1 MDTNAGLPRKTGK
14 GGIPAMLYG
23 LVDLGANSIRLSIYR
38 VEGGR
43 VVPLIS
49 KKETAGISAYVEG
62 GALSRAGIDK
72 ACQVLS
78 SFRAILENFEI
89 EEMHVFA
96 TASLRNITNTE
107 EAVER
112 IHKYMGIRVDV
123 LSGAEE
129 ARLDY
134 AGASHGAGI
143 HDGILVDIGGGST
156 ELTEFAGGK
165 VVSAASMPLGSL
177 NMYLKNAQTGLIPGK
192 IAMRAVRADVCAQLD
207 QLAFVRDEYPTIYGV
222 GGTIRATARL
232 ANDLFGLSADNREI
246 TYDNLRDVLRLFRE
260 SKRVALQS
268 LLRTAPERVHTL
280 IPGMTIL
287 KTVAKRFGGDVIV
300 VSGYG
305 VREGYLYE
313 RVLGGKA
320 DAVADE

>member
-1 MDTNAGLPRKTGK
+1 
-14 GGIPAMLYG
+14 MLYG

-38 VEGGR
+38 AEGGR

-49 KKETAGISAYVEG
+49 KKETAGLSAYVEG
-62 GALSRAGIDK
+62 GALTRAGIDR

-78 SFRAILENFEI
+78 GFRAILENFGI

-96 TASLRNITNTE
+96 TASLRNITNTG

-112 IHKYMGIRVDV
+112 IRKSTGIRVDV
-123 LSGAEE
+123 LSGADE

-134 AGASHGAGI
+134 AGASRGAGI
-143 HDGILVDIGGGST
+143 RDGILIDIGGGST
-156 ELTEFAGGK
+156 ELTEFADGK

-177 NMYLKNAQTGLIPGK
+177 NMYLKNARTGLIPGK
-192 IAMRAVRADVCAQLD
+192 PALRAIRADVCAELD
-207 QLAFVRDEYPTIYGV
+207 RLSFARREYPTVYGV

-232 ANDLFGLSADNREI
+232 SNDLFGLSADNREI
-246 TYDNLRDVLRLFRE
+246 TYDNLRDILRLFRD
-260 SKRVALQS
+260 SKQVALQS
-268 LLRTAPERVHTL
+268 ILRTAPERVHTL
-280 IPGMTIL
+280 VPGMTIL
-287 KTVAKRFGGDVIV
+287 KTVVKRFGGDVVV

-320 DAVADE
+320 DAVADA